1 MTSAVFVSHADSG
14 ELRVF
19 ALDDATGALSP
30 VQQVAV
36 GGMLMPMA
44 LSPDRRRLYVA
55 RRSEPLAVAA
65 FAIDAAEG
73 RLTALGE
80 AALPHSMAYIATDR
94 SGRSLLSASYGGHLI
109 AMSPIDAEGVPGPA
123 RRVLATGP
131 NAHCIQADPANRNVY
146 ATSLGGGVLLHWR
159 FDATTADLAEAEP
172 NVLPLRA
179 GSGPRHFVFDAQ
191 GRFMYLLGELDGSV
205 TQLGLDP
212 ESGRPSVLDTI
223 SSLPPGFA
231 GEAWAADL
239 HLTPDGRFLYASERK
254 SSTLAIFHV
263 DPVSGKLAAAG
274 HVRTESQPR
283 GFAIDS
289 AGRFLVAAGQSSN
302 RIAVYTIAAGSGA
315 LAPCA
320 ATPAGLGPNWVE
332 IVRLES

>member
-1 MTSAVFVSHADSG
+1 M
-14 ELRVF
+14 F

-30 VQQVAV
+30 IQQVAV

-65 FAIDAAEG
+65 FAIDPADG

-94 SGRSLLSASYGGHLI
+94 SGRNLLSASYGGHLI
-109 AMSPIDAEGVPGPA
+109 AVSPIGADGVPGPA
-123 RRVLATGP
+123 RQVLPTGP

-146 ATSLGGGVLLHWR
+146 ATSLGGGVLVHWR
-159 FDATTADLAEAEP
+159 FDPASGDLAEAEP
-172 NVLPLRA
+172 NVLRLHA
-179 GSGPRHFVFDAQ
+179 GSGPRHFVWDAQ
-191 GRFMYLLGELDGSV
+191 GRIMYLLGELDGSV
-205 TQLGLDP
+205 SRLGVDP
-212 ESGRPSVLDTI
+212 ESGRASVLDTI
-223 SSLPPGFA
+223 SALPPGFA

-239 HLTPDGRFLYASERK
+239 RLTPDGRFLYASERK
-254 SSTLAIFHV
+254 SSTLALFHV
-263 DPVSGKLAAAG
+263 DPASGKLTAAG

-283 GFAIDS
+283 GFAIDPS
-289 AGRFLVAAGQSSN
+289 GRFLVAAGQASN
-302 RIAVYTIAAGSGA
+302 RIAVYTIAADSGA
-315 LAPCA
+315 LAPCG
-320 ATPAGLGPNWVE
+320 ATPVGQGPNWVE